1 MVKVYFETSSYCHQV
16 AIFDDEETYAACT
29 PALED
34 LMKKHGFEFMSESV
48 EEARIGKPED
58 LLTDGELFAELE
70 RRGYAVKE
78 LWGKRDVQN
87 IYDVSDEVAL
97 DIMNRTLQSD
107 WVREQVSQTIEV
119 VADVLGYQCK
129 D

>member
-1 MVKVYFETSSYCHQV
+1 
-16 AIFDDEETYAACT
+16 
-29 PALED
+29 
-34 LMKKHGFEFMSESV
+34 MKKHGFEFMSESV